1 MIWKRMNNTEAKKI
15 VEGIEK
21 NSEEAFNTLL
31 EGWKEGKFS
40 DEVDAEYRAIR
51 DKIFAEY
58 SKCKNKGGYEID
70 LRVGLALYELL
81 LKDEFKLNPIY
92 ANDDDIWRYLSVR
105 VFLDITYLREPSND
119 RFGVY
124 FSHDRVYKHTKR
136 IWIKQLWWWIHLG
149 WQGDVESTYE
159 VLKNYGSGCISQVL
173 ERAGKGYR
181 VEVTRKLLKKMAERC
196 PQSKVLQDDFRAFMM
211 LYYAKMFVVEP
222 TLVDGGIDSFLD
234 KILDEK
240 LLPRSTVDGTI

>member
-1 MIWKRMNNTEAKKI
+1 MNWKRMNSTEAKKI
-15 VEGIEK
+15 VEKIETV
-21 NSEEAFNTLL
+21 SEESFENLVEA
-31 EGWKEGKFS
+31 WKSGKFS
-40 DEVDAEYRAIR
+40 EDIDPEYSELRT
-51 DKIFAEY
+51 KIFDEY
-58 SKCKNKGGYEID
+58 CKYQNASGYEID
-70 LRVGLALYELL
+70 LRVGLALYEIF
-81 LKDEFKLNPIY
+81 LKDEFKLNPID

-105 VFLDITYLREPSND
+105 MFLDITYLRMPKSD

-181 VEVTRKLLKKMAERC
+181 VDIIRTLLKKTAERRLY
-196 PQSKVLQDDFRAFMM
+196 SKNLQNEFMALMM
-211 LYYAKMFVVEP
+211 LYYAKTFVIEP
-222 TLVDGGIDSFLD
+222 TLVDGGIDAFLD
-234 KILDEK
+234 RILDEK
-240 LLPRSTVDGTI
+240 WPRGNVDGTI

>member
-1 MIWKRMNNTEAKKI
+1 MIWKRMNNAEAKKI
-15 VEGIEK
+15 IEGIEK
-21 NSEEAFNTLL
+21 NNEEAFNTLL
-31 EGWKEGKFS
+31 ECWKEGKFS
-40 DEVDAEYRAIR
+40 DEVEVEYRAIR
-51 DKIFAEY
+51 DKIFDEY
-58 SKCKNKGGYEID
+58 CNCKNKGGYEID
-70 LRVGLALYELL
+70 LRVGLALYDLL
-81 LKDEFKLNPIY
+81 LKDEYKLNSIY

-105 VFLDITYLREPSND
+105 VFLDITYLREPSSD

-159 VLKNYGSGCISQVL
+159 VLKKYGSGRISQVL

-181 VEVTRKLLKKMAERC
+181 VEVIRKLLKKMAERC
-196 PQSKVLQDDFRAFMM
+196 PQSNVSQDDFRALMM

-222 TLVDGGIDSFLD
+222 TLVEGGVDSFLD
-234 KILDEK
+234 KILDAK
-240 LLPRSTVDGTI
+240 LPRSTVDGTI

>member
-15 VEGIEK
+15 VDDIEK
-21 NSEEAFNTLL
+21 KSSEEFNLL
-31 EGWKEGKFS
+31 KSDWTKNSFS
-40 DEVDAEYRAIR
+40 NNIDREYQDIRNIVYAEYKKYEAQGDDEVDY
-51 DKIFAEY
+51 
-58 SKCKNKGGYEID
+58 
-70 LRVGLALYELL
+70 RVGLALYKLFLQE
-81 LKDEFKLNPIY
+81 KYKLNPIY

-105 VFLDITYLREPSND
+105 IFLDITYLRSPTKD

-124 FSHDRVYKHTKR
+124 FSHDRIYKHTKR
-136 IWIKQLWWWIHLG
+136 IWIKQLWWFIHLT
-149 WQGDVESTYE
+149 WQGDEEQTYA
-159 VLKNYGSGCISQVL
+159 VLKKYGPGCFSQIL

-181 VEVTRKLLKKMAERC
+181 VEIIRKMFKKMAERNDG
-196 PQSKVLQDDFRAFMM
+196 KVNQTKIFTPIMK

-240 LLPRSTVDGTI
+240 LPRRNTDETI

>member
-40 DEVDAEYRAIR
+40 DEVDAEYRVIR

-58 SKCKNKGGYEID
+58 SKCKNKSGYEID

-105 VFLDITYLREPSND
+105 VFLDITYLREPSNV
-119 RFGVY
+119 RYSWGISGILNQNSVNSEFVN
-124 FSHDRVYKHTKR
+124 RR
-136 IWIKQLWWWIHLG
+136 P
-149 WQGDVESTYE
+149 
-159 VLKNYGSGCISQVL
+159 KNLRSFFTFFIFTTAQ
-173 ERAGKGYR
+173 
-181 VEVTRKLLKKMAERC
+181 TF
-196 PQSKVLQDDFRAFMM
+196 LQDRICLATSKSRKFQSFFI
-211 LYYAKMFVVEP
+211 AKKFYCFSDSWDSDILANIVFV
-222 TLVDGGIDSFLD
+222 IRYQNKFA
-234 KILDEK
+234 
-240 LLPRSTVDGTI
+240 

>member
-40 DEVDAEYRAIR
+40 DEVDAEYRVIR

-81 LKDEFKLNPIY
+81 LKDEYKLNPIY

-105 VFLDITYLREPSND
+105 VFLDITYLRMPKSD

-181 VEVTRKLLKKMAERC
+181 VDIIRTLLKKTAERRLY
-196 PQSKVLQDDFRAFMM
+196 SKNLQNEFMALMM
-211 LYYAKMFVVEP
+211 LYYAKTFVIEP
-222 TLVDGGIDSFLD
+222 TLVDGGIDAFLD
-234 KILDEK
+234 RILDGK
-240 LLPRSTVDGTI
+240 LPRGNVDGTI